1 MTRDVR
7 EAVTGIQAS
16 QGQTGQAL
24 QRLEQASASL
34 AITTDYLV
42 ALAEEDEGEDEDFG
56 EDEELQAADAGD
68 EGTEPA
74 ASTEDSAAP
83 GDGDEQPTTPDNWQ
97 AEFKRIEEAWLAGRK
112 VGDAHEAINFFHL
125 LSDLHF
131 DDVAPSDI
139 LAAFDRFRA
148 RAGGER
154 FSYCPLHGAVHLV
167 RMKKPSLDNGL
178 VLVRYRELARLP
190 PCKGLDDCPGV
201 GYGVSEILSRSR
213 GY

>member
-1 MTRDVR
+1 M
-7 EAVTGIQAS
+7 TGIQTS
-16 QGQTGQAL
+16 QGQTSDAL
-24 QRLEQASASL
+24 HRLEQASESL

-42 ALAEEDEGEDEDFG
+42 VLAEEDEGDDDAFAEDED
-56 EDEELQAADAGD
+56 EDEEVQAADAGVK
-68 EGTEPA
+68 GTESA
-74 ASTEDSAAP
+74 ASTEDGGAP
-83 GDGDEQPTTPDNWQ
+83 VAGDGQPTSPDSWQ
-97 AEFKRIEEAWLAGRK
+97 AEFKRIEEAWLAGRT
-112 VGDAHEAINFFHL
+112 VGDAHEAVNFLHL
-125 LSDLHF
+125 LTDLHF

-139 LAAFDRFRA
+139 LAAFDRFRV

-178 VLVRYRELARLP
+178 VLVRYRELARLS

-213 GY
+213 G